1 MDFNKIL
8 QEASNY
14 KMYNVPNQLIFLLV
28 QHNNYTIVLVS
39 YLLTRF
45 QFLRKYCTDYNKFKG
60 SRYNSELILFKIDK
74 ISGTYVNKRMLL
86 VLVLG

>member
-1 MDFNKIL
+1 MAVLASDRLMYFRLLLWNYCMDFNKIL

-14 KMYNVPNQLIFLLV
+14 KMYNVPNQLVFLLV

-45 QFLRKYCTDYNKFKG
+45 QYLRKCCTDYNK
-60 SRYNSELILFKIDK
+60 
-74 ISGTYVNKRMLL
+74 M
-86 VLVLG
+86 

>member
-1 MDFNKIL
+1 MAVLASDCLMYFRLLLWNYIMDFNKIL

-14 KMYNVPNQLIFLLV
+14 KMYNVPNQLVFLLV

-45 QFLRKYCTDYNKFKG
+45 QILCKYCTDYNK
-60 SRYNSELILFKIDK
+60 
-74 ISGTYVNKRMLL
+74 M
-86 VLVLG
+86 